1 MTELFWN
8 TIYLLHSANGFLVKP
23 TDRECLGY
31 IAPMHFKNTF
41 PKLNCIIDC
50 FEIFIDQPKNLKAQ
64 TYSNYKYH
72 NTAIVFIACNLRGAI
87 IFVSTV

>member
-1 MTELFWN
+1 MKLRHNILFQFLAFQQNISLTTMTELFWN
-8 TIYLLHSANGFLVKP
+8 TIYLLHSAIGFLVKP
-23 TDRECLGY
+23 TDWECLGY

-64 TYSNYKYH
+64 AQT
-72 NTAIVFIACNLRGAI
+72 
-87 IFVSTV
+87 